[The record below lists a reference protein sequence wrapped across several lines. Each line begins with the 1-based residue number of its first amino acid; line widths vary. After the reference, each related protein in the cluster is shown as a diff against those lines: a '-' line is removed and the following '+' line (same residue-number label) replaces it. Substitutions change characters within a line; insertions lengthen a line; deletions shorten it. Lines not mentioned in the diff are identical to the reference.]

1 MNGNEHQDAHE
12 DNKDIR
18 EREIKPR
25 DRRDPLAQIIYNGQL
40 VSREEA
46 KELSRRDEIRVE
58 THWQQLR
65 EEWVASPGG
74 KLCMAFFEA
83 FQAYRTYLAE
93 NPQAYRLASGRDGKY
108 EEHKVF
114 EQSLRVMAD
123 YKHERDEVLRRNLE
137 KAQRA
142 ARCQHLFMNGE
153 QCGSPR
159 VRGRKLCYMHERI
172 EETKAD
178 KLDLGPIED
187 PDSIQVAIRKLQG
200 AIIEGKLDHW
210 QVGQLAYTI
219 QLAAWNVTRMSTV
232 MREE

>member
-1 MNGNEHQDAHE
+1 MNGSEME
-12 DNKDIR
+12 DKKDIR
-18 EREIKPR
+18 EREIKARER
-25 DRRDPLAQIIYNGQL
+25 DDPLAQVIYNGQL

-46 KELSRRDEIRVE
+46 RELSRRDEVRFE
-58 THWQQLR
+58 ANKPRLR
-65 EEWVASPGG
+65 EEWLASPGG

-83 FQAYRTYLAE
+83 FQAYRTHLAE
-93 NPQAYRLASGRDGKY
+93 NPQAWNMAKGLDGTF

-114 EQSLRVMAD
+114 EQSLRLMAD
-123 YKHERDEVLRRNLE
+123 YKHERDETLRRNLE

-142 ARCQHLFMNGE
+142 ARCQHLYVNGE
-153 QCGSPR
+153 RCGSPR

-172 EETKAD
+172 EEARAD

-219 QLAAWNVTRMSTV
+219 QLAAWNVTRTSTM

>member
-1 MNGNEHQDAHE
+1 MDEKNIQ
-12 DNKDIR
+12 

-25 DRRDPLAQIIYNGQL
+25 DRRDPLAQVIYNGQL

-46 KELSRRDEIRVE
+46 KELSRRDDVRREAYKR
-58 THWQQLR
+58 QLR
-65 EEWVASPGG
+65 EEWLASEGG

-93 NPQAYRLASGRDGKY
+93 NPQAYQLAKGMDGPF
-108 EEHKVF
+108 EEHKAF
-114 EQSLRVMAD
+114 EQGLQMMAD
-123 YKHERDEVLRRNLE
+123 YKRERDEVLRRNLE

-142 ARCQHLFMNGE
+142 ARCQHLYMNGE

-172 EETKAD
+172 EETRAD
-178 KLDLGPIED
+178 KLDLGPMED

-200 AIIEGKLDHW
+200 AIIEGKLDHR

-219 QLAAWNVTRMSTV
+219 QLAAWNVTRTSTV
-232 MREE
+232 AREG